1 MVKVRNQQQYDEM
14 RARIIK
20 IGMELIRAKT
30 FSSVGINDI
39 LKEAQIPKGSF
50 YHYFSTKED
59 FGVAIAETYHEEQI
73 TETKRVLGDL
83 QLSPIERLV
92 VFFENASQEYQ
103 RRDYENGCLM
113 CNLSVELGDRHERFQ
128 EVLKQQWNE
137 LTAELQSCLSAMN
150 KADIGLE
157 HLSDGEA
164 ADWLINTWSGALVR
178 MKVEGSDEPLTLF
191 MKTVFKRK
199 GEVK

>member
-1 MVKVRNQQQYDEM
+1 
-14 RARIIK
+14 
-20 IGMELIRAKT
+20 MELIRAKT

-50 YHYFSTKED
+50 YHYFPTKED
-59 FGVAIAETYHEEQI
+59 FGVAIAESYHEEQI
-73 TETKRVLGDL
+73 TETKRALGDE
-83 QLSPIERLV
+83 QLPPIDRLV
-92 VFFENASQEYQ
+92 TFFDNASLEYK

-128 EVLKQQWNE
+128 EVLKQQWDE
-137 LTAELQSCLSAMN
+137 LTTELENCLSAID
-150 KADIGLE
+150 KADLGLE

-178 MKVEGSDEPLTLF
+178 MKVEGSDRPLTLF

-199 GEVK
+199 GEVKL